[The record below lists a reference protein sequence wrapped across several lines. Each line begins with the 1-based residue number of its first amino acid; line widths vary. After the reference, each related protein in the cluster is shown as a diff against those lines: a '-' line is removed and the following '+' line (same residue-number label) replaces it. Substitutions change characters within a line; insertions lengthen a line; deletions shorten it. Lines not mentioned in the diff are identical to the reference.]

1 MLFGLR
7 DGDFVSKG
15 DFAGNS
21 VFKPECFDRVAA
33 EIDLRM

>member
-15 DFAGNS
+15 GFAGNG
-21 VFKPECFDRVAA
+21 VFKSECFDRVAA
-33 EIDLRM
+33 EIVLRM